1 MTTVL
6 SSIKEGVC
14 RIELNRPEAMNTFN
28 EDLAIGLDEAFRAAD
43 ANDEV
48 RVIIVSGAGKHF
60 STGIDL
66 RELLSKERH
75 EIPGFLKLM
84 DLHNHRLASL
94 TKPVI
99 ASVHGYALANGT
111 GLALAWMLSHPR
123 TRSSNNSG
131 RRAHLPEP
139 GYQLPLDRG
148 ETHLQYVLSG
158 ELIPASKGSN
168 SVRPYNDG
176 KRNA

>member
-66 RELLSKERH
+66 RELCSKSR
-75 EIPGFLKLM
+75 
-84 DLHNHRLASL
+84 
-94 TKPVI
+94 
-99 ASVHGYALANGT
+99 
-111 GLALAWMLSHPR
+111 
-123 TRSSNNSG
+123 
-131 RRAHLPEP
+131 
-139 GYQLPLDRG
+139 
-148 ETHLQYVLSG
+148 
-158 ELIPASKGSN
+158 
-168 SVRPYNDG
+168 
-176 KRNA
+176 